1 MKKIV
6 AYLKKLKRASNI
18 KRAKN
23 RIPPYLKKDFGVELN
38 YKLWV
43 TKGARFEAGSRCN
56 KLDSL
61 SVKTVGYLSAYLI
74 IINMLNIYQIPLYVK
89 IPETYLAF
97 ITTALSILIL
107 IFSQFE
113 YARNYKIQSEK
124 FHQCAIEI
132 SELYNKLRMVKTFA
146 HITNKEEEI
155 EKISQQYDLL
165 LKRYENHSPIDT
177 SIFMTTKPGYFE
189 LSYIRCLIIKTQGY
203 FITSF
208 KYHFFIYMPVIA
220 MIYFQLSKH

>member
-1 MKKIV
+1 MKMII
-6 AYLKKLKRASNI
+6 AYFKKLKRARNI
-18 KRAKN
+18 KKAKN
-23 RIPPYLKKDFGVELN
+23 KIPPYLKKDFGVELN

-43 TKGARFEAGSRCN
+43 TKGARFEASARCN

-61 SVKTVGYLSAYLI
+61 SAKTVGYLSAYLI
-74 IINMLNIYQIPLYVK
+74 IINMLNVYQIPLYVK
-89 IPETYLAF
+89 IPENYLAF

-113 YARNYKIQSEK
+113 YAKNYKIQSER

-132 SELYNKLRMVKTFA
+132 SELYNRLRMVKTFA
-146 HITNKEEEI
+146 SITNKEEEI

-177 SIFMTTKPGYFE
+177 LIFTTTKPGYFE
-189 LSYIRCLIIKTQGY
+189 LSSIRCLVIKAKGY
-203 FITSF
+203 LITSV
-208 KYHFFIYMPVIA
+208 KYHFFIYMPIIA